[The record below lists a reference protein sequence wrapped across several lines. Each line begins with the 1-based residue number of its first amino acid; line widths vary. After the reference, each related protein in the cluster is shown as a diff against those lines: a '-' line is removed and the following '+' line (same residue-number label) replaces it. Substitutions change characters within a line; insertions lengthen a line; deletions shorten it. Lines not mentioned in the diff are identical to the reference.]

1 MPGKTVAITNK
12 LGLHARAAAKF
23 VQLASTFGCEINI
36 KHGNREVSGKSIMGV
51 MMLAAGMGT
60 EIEIIANGTDEKQAL
75 DALENLLLGRFGE
88 NE

>member
-1 MPGKTVAITNK
+1 
-12 LGLHARAAAKF
+12 
-23 VQLASTFGCEINI
+23 
-36 KHGNREVSGKSIMGV
+36 MGV

-60 EIEIIANGTDEKQAL
+60 EIEIIANGMDEKQAL